1 MLGLQ
6 RGAKMSGKSWVNP
19 LIKFDSETRTW
30 EISGSDAA
38 NRGGALTLLIDESA
52 IATTAL
58 NGVTGPGSDHD
69 NYQFHF
75 VLGDQFPEG
84 SVRQINVRREDG
96 SLLLSKPLTATFS
109 HSVPPPKV
117 DIREFEGSAIVD
129 VTCANSSRPISYD
142 LFCDGQKIATYV
154 SPVSRRPATP
164 QRFRIPA
171 HLRTGSSRLFT
182 LVPHSSRYRP
192 RVAEVRCAVAKAPLE
207 TNVSEPRAYI
217 VDPALREFRGHM
229 FSVAKRLETA
239 LAHAGSQVE
248 VIGGKQF
255 KNGHEFRSFRGHF
268 NSSPYE
274 AADETNI
281 IGGPPNARLEFKLD
295 LARRLAKEL
304 AELDPLLGS
313 TADVI
318 FPTLTPVMTLA
329 VAMWAAERNPKPEQ
343 RLVLNFMLEPGAVPL
358 IGKRYVETANG
369 ILTRS
374 AFEIFSHLDSS
385 SYLLVC
391 ASEQQKRA
399 YDWLARLYEVKV
411 EKWPNFFVDTFS
423 DAIPPEKDAYVLLY
437 AGEAK
442 NDKGFENLPEL
453 LTRILKT
460 PRLKNVKFALHYVG
474 DEVPEAQAD
483 VARLT
488 DQMLNEGFSLAVHRS
503 FLDGESYA
511 KLLRNSSLIV
521 VAYDPEHYFEKSS
534 GVTWEAIVYGRPI
547 IATSGSFMGREAEEA
562 GLPVSLASEFN
573 GGAVFDAL
581 CSALNDR
588 ESSTGAALKASQTYC
603 KENGAGAFA
612 QRLVGLRN
620 PIAGGQSV
628 FPSVE
633 NLATSIPSMTFDH
646 SPSTSRPDGYFSIIS
661 SNSFVEA
668 APIDYQSELEQ
679 LESLAQ
685 NSARQWSSLFH
696 NFIPALKESLESV
709 RFGQGT
715 ILEVSNG
722 FEKYGEFLQ
731 ALVPNMSLRL
741 LYDAAGGH
749 DVPAGIYDGVTH
761 ADFGSSESLLHAI
774 QNWTEF
780 DVVIE
785 NGNHSES
792 EIRRLFDI
800 GFSRLRPGGFYISL
814 CNWVDRDAG
823 FADLIDDVSL
833 RSEHRGGW
841 WQEVNYSFDYAK
853 VPDWAS
859 FRQQSVRSVKVYRG
873 LCVIQKV

>member
-1 MLGLQ
+1 MLDVR
-6 RGAKMSGKSWVNP
+6 RGAKMSGKSWVSP
-19 LIKFDSETRTW
+19 LIKFDPETRTW
-30 EISGSDAA
+30 EISGSDPE
-38 NRGGALTLLIDESA
+38 NRGGELTLLIDEA
-52 IATTAL
+52 AKATTGL
-58 NGVTGPGSDHD
+58 KGVTDPNSDYDNCQFQFVFDDEFLKGST
-69 NYQFHF
+69 
-75 VLGDQFPEG
+75 
-84 SVRQINVRREDG
+84 RQINVRRADG
-96 SLLLSKPLTATFS
+96 SLLLSDPLTATFF
-109 HSVPPPKV
+109 HPIPPPKLV
-117 DIREFEGSAIVD
+117 IREFEGSVIVD

-154 SPVSRRPATP
+154 SPVSKRPATP

-171 HLRTGSSRLFT
+171 HMRTGSSRLFT
-182 LVPHSSRYRP
+182 LVPHNSHYRP
-192 RVAEVRCAVAKAPLE
+192 RVVEARCAVAKAPLE
-207 TNVSEPRAYI
+207 AKVSEPRAYI

-239 LAHAGSQVE
+239 LADAGSQVE

-255 KNGHEFRSFRGHF
+255 NNGHEFQNFRGHF

-399 YDWLARLYEVKV
+399 YDWLARLYKVKV

-423 DAIPPEKDAYVLLY
+423 DAIPPEKDAHVLLY

-442 NDKGFENLPEL
+442 SDKGFENLPEL
-453 LTRILKT
+453 LSRILKT
-460 PRLKNVKFALHYVG
+460 PRLKSVKFALHYVG
-474 DEVPEAQAD
+474 DEVPEAQAN

-488 DQMLNEGFSLAVHRS
+488 DQMLKEGFSITVHRS
-503 FLDGESYA
+503 FLNGESYA

-562 GLPVSLASEFN
+562 GLPVSLAAEFN

-581 CSALNDR
+581 CSALNER
-588 ESSTGAALKASQTYC
+588 ESLSGAALKASQTYC

-612 QRLVGLRN
+612 HKLVGLRN
-620 PIAGGQSV
+620 SSAGGQSV

-633 NLATSIPSMTFDH
+633 NLATSIPSMTLEH
-646 SPSTSRPDGYFSIIS
+646 ATSISRADGYFGILS

-668 APIDYQSELEQ
+668 APLDYQSELEQ

-685 NSARQWSSLFH
+685 NSARQWSSQFH
-696 NFIPALKESLESV
+696 NFVPALKESLERV
-709 RFGQGT
+709 RFNQGT

-722 FEKYGEFLQ
+722 FEKYGEFIQ
-731 ALVPNMSLRL
+731 ALAPNMSVRL

-761 ADFGSSESLLHAI
+761 ADFGSSESLLHAL

-780 DVVIE
+780 DVIIE

-792 EIRRLFDI
+792 EIMRLLEVA
-800 GFSRLRPGGFYISL
+800 FSRLRPGGFYLSL

-833 RSEHRGGW
+833 KSEHRGSW
-841 WQEVNYSFDYAK
+841 WQEVNYSFDYTK
-853 VPDWAS
+853 NPNWAS
-859 FRQQSVRSVKVYRG
+859 FRQKSVRSVKVYRG